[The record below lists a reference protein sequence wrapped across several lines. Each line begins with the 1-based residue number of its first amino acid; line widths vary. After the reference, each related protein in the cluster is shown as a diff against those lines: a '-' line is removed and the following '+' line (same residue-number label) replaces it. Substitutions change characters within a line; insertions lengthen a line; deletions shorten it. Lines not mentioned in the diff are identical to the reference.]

1 MKRRKF
7 LKFLAL
13 IPALPIAC
21 QGDWPF
27 KPKSKPPP
35 IERYDPDDDLE
46 EIVGGS
52 QNDGRII
59 YVGAKRVWI
68 DPDGIE
74 CKSIQE
80 AIDIIGKMRK
90 T

>member
-21 QGDWPF
+21 ENPF

-35 IERYDPDDDLE
+35 IEPYDPDDDWD

-52 QNDGRII
+52 QNKGRLI
-59 YVGAKRVWI
+59 YVGANRVWI
-68 DPDGIE
+68 EPDGIE

-90 T
+90 A